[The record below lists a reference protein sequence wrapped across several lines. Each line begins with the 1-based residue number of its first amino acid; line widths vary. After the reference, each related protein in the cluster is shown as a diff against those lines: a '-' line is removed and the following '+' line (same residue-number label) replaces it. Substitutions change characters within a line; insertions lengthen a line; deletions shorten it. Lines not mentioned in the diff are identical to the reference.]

1 MSISMFRC
9 YVLQTQYH
17 LDSPA
22 AMLCMPRRTKHR
34 LHLVSRRFN
43 EALKEPCEAWE
54 HLTLHAKQISK
65 VCFYSFPSV
74 HSPGWMLLHCH
85 RLLCHQTHI
94 HLLKCR
100 IGVCGAPSAAKIIGV
115 IAVLVEKLVGAVE
128 LAAPSMLSDALAGPA
143 VSAVVC
149 ELAAAK
155 SHRSA
160 DAGRHLLL
168 R

>member
-1 MSISMFRC
+1 MGLYEGTRACMSISMFPC
-9 YVLQTQYH
+9 YVLQTQFH
-17 LDSPA
+17 LESPA

-74 HSPGWMLLHCH
+74 HCPGWVLLHCH

-94 HLLKCR
+94 HLLKKCR
-100 IGVCGAPSAAKIIGV
+100 IGVF
-115 IAVLVEKLVGAVE
+115 AVLVEKIVGAVE
-128 LAAPSMLSDALAGPA
+128 LSAPSMISDALAGPA